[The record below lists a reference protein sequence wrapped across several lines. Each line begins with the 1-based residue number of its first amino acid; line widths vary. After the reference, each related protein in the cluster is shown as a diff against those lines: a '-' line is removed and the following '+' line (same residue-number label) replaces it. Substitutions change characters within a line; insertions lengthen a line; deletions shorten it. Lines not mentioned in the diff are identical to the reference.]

1 MVADKN
7 KVKLTKRLF
16 IAINIPED
24 IKHNIFS
31 FANDVLGKNK
41 YMRIV
46 PASNIHVTLKFL
58 GNIDIEKIEKIDKML
73 QETAGGFG
81 EFSYKISEKINAFP
95 GPENAR
101 VIFMGI
107 DTGGDKISRI
117 YNELEN
123 NLSRIKIDREKRKFT
138 PHVTIARVKSN
149 KDIRQLI
156 ETDKV
161 FLNRALN
168 CSELTLFES
177 KLGPSGAEYIV
188 LDNYS
193 LK

>member
-1 MVADKN
+1 MVADNN
-7 KVKLTKRLF
+7 KDKLTKRLF

-31 FANDVLGKNK
+31 FANDLLGKNK

-58 GNIDIEKIEKIDKML
+58 GNIGIERIEKIDRVL
-73 QETAGGFG
+73 RETAGGFV
-81 EFSYKISEKINAFP
+81 EFRYKISEKINAFP
-95 GPENAR
+95 GPKNAR

-117 YNELEN
+117 YNKLED
-123 NLSRIKIDREKRKFT
+123 NLNRIKIDREKRKFF

-161 FLNRALN
+161 FLDGVLD
-168 CSELTLFES
+168 CPELTLFES
-177 KLGPSGAEYIV
+177 KLRPSGAEYIV
-188 LDNYS
+188 LNNYS